1 MKFVVLGAGAMGCL
15 YGAKLRKAGQEVTF
29 IDVNVPH
36 MDAINRDGLL
46 VRWKDGEEH
55 IRIPAM
61 PAEQY
66 AGTADALI
74 VFTKSVFSAA
84 ALASISGAIGPDT
97 QLISFQNGLGHERVM
112 GKYADEDHIIIG
124 TTNFPSDLLGN
135 GVIASGGE
143 GVTRMMTVSGKLT
156 PAVQELEGIFKAA
169 GLHPELTKDVFCAI
183 WEKVAFNA
191 ALNSLTSATLLPQG
205 YLGQTKEGKELA
217 HAIVTEVCGVARKKG
232 IPADTEHV
240 LATVDKLFTEHFD
253 HCPSMFQDVLKGRT
267 TEVEFIN
274 GAVVHEAEALGMQVP
289 VTKVLYQLVSIF
301 QQTYP
306 YRKTAL

>member
-46 VRWKDGEEH
+46 VKWKDGEEY

-61 PAEQY
+61 PAQEY
-66 AGTADALI
+66 EGVADALI
-74 VFTKSVFSAA
+74 VFTKSVFSAS

-135 GVIASGGE
+135 GIIATGGE

-156 PAVQELEGIFKAA
+156 PAAQERNAIFEKA

-217 HAIVTEVCGVARKKG
+217 HTIVTEVCSVAQRKG
-232 IPADTEHV
+232 IPANTEHV
-240 LATVDKLFTEHFD
+240 LQTVDKLFAEHFD

-289 VTKVLYQLVSIF
+289 VTKVLYQLVSIY